1 MATANTMDYNA
12 MDEGEFRRMLRG
24 FIAAECPPH
33 LIDQAR
39 RVRWHEAKDWVLK
52 LSAKGWLAPAWPVEH
67 GGMGLNVEKMLA
79 YHDEF
84 DSAGVA
90 RHPDI
95 GIVMLGMLLVRFGTD
110 AQKAHYLPRILSGQ
124 DIWCQGYSEPG
135 AGSDLASLRT
145 SAVLDGDHWVING
158 QKIWTTLAQDS
169 TDIFV
174 LVRTDPAAKKQRGI
188 SFLLARMDTPGIT
201 VRPIETL
208 AGDAEFCEVFF
219 DDVRVPKDNIVGAVN
234 DGWTMAKALL
244 GFERLT
250 HGSPKFAQMALQRLA
265 ALARELGVFREPA
278 FAETYARL
286 ALDVADLTATY
297 ARFAE
302 TLKSGGALG
311 PEISVLKLWGP
322 DLYQRISE
330 VMIETAGEHGVTLG
344 PSTIGGAVFDP
355 LGYYFLSRPTTIYG
369 GSNEIQRNILA
380 KTLLGMPG

>member
-1 MATANTMDYNA
+1 MTVDYNA
-12 MDEGEFRRMLRG
+12 MDEQAFRAMLRD

-33 LIDQAR
+33 LINQAR
-39 RVRWHEAKDWVLK
+39 RVRWDEAKDWFLK
-52 LSAKGWLAPAWPVEH
+52 LSARGWLAPAWPVEN

-95 GIVMLGMLLVRFGTD
+95 GIVMLGMLLVRFGTPE
-110 AQKAHYLPRILSGQ
+110 QKAYYLPRILSGE
-124 DIWCQGYSEPG
+124 DVWCQGYSEPG
-135 AGSDLASLRT
+135 AGSDLAALRT
-145 SAVLDGDHWVING
+145 SAVLDGDEWVING

-169 TDIFV
+169 TDIFI
-174 LVRTDPAAKKQRGI
+174 LARTDPSARKKQQGI
-188 SFLLARMDTPGIT
+188 SFFLARMDTPGIT
-201 VRPIETL
+201 VRPIKTL
-208 AGDAEFCEVFF
+208 AGDEEFCEVFL
-219 DDVRVPKDNIVGAVN
+219 DDVRVPNDNIVGAVN

-250 HGSPKFAQMALQRLA
+250 HGSPKFAQMALLRLETMG
-265 ALARELGVFREPA
+265 RELGVLDEPS
-278 FAETYARL
+278 FAGKYTQL

-302 TLKSGGALG
+302 TLKNGGALG
-311 PEISVLKLWGP
+311 PEISILKLWGP

-330 VMIETAGEHGVTLG
+330 FMIDVAQESGTVVGPTLF
-344 PSTIGGAVFDP
+344 GAQEVDP

-369 GSNEIQRNILA
+369 GASEIQRNILA
-380 KTLLGMPG
+380 KSLLGMPD

>member
-1 MATANTMDYNA
+1 MPAMPIDYNA
-12 MDEGEFRRMLRG
+12 LDDGTFRTMLRD

-33 LIDQAR
+33 LINQAR
-39 RVRWHEAKDWVLK
+39 RVRWDEARDWVLK
-52 LSAKGWLAPAWPVEH
+52 LSGQGWLAPAWPVEH
-67 GGMGLNVEKMLA
+67 GGMGLNIEKMLA
-79 YHDEF
+79 FNDEF

-95 GIVMLGMLLVRFGTD
+95 GIVMLGMLLVRFGSPE
-110 AQKAHYLPRILSGQ
+110 QKAYYLPRILSGQ

-145 SAVLDGDHWVING
+145 SAVLDGDHWVLNG

-169 TDIFV
+169 TDIFI
-174 LVRTDPAAKKQRGI
+174 LARTDPQAKKQQGI
-188 SFLLARMDTPGIT
+188 SFFLARMDQPGIT
-201 VRPIETL
+201 VRPIKTL
-208 AGDAEFCEVFF
+208 AGDEEFCEVFI
-219 DDVRVPKDNIVGAVN
+219 DDLRIPKDSVVGAVN
-234 DGWTMAKALL
+234 GGWTMAKALL

-250 HGSPKFAQMALQRLA
+250 HGSPKMAQMALNQLRA
-265 ALARELGVFREPA
+265 MARTSGAMDDPA
-278 FAETYARL
+278 FRDSYAQL

-330 VMIETAGEHGVTLG
+330 AMLEVAGADAASIGPRALG
-344 PSTIGGAVFDP
+344 GQEFDA
-355 LGYYFLSRPTTIYG
+355 LGTYFLSRPTSIYG
-369 GSNEIQRNILA
+369 GSSEIQRNIVA
-380 KTLLGMPG
+380 KSLLGMG

>member
-1 MATANTMDYNA
+1 MAIDYNA
-12 MDEGEFRRMLRG
+12 MDEQDFRRMLRD

-33 LIDQAR
+33 LINQAR
-39 RVRWHEAKDWVLK
+39 RVNWHEARDWFLK

-95 GIVMLGMLLVRFGTD
+95 GIVMLGMLLVRFGTE
-110 AQKAHYLPRILSGQ
+110 AQKAHYLPRILAGE
-124 DIWCQGYSEPG
+124 DVWCQGYSEPG

-169 TDIFV
+169 TDIFI
-174 LVRTDPAAKKQRGI
+174 LARTDPAAKKQQGI
-188 SFLLARMDTPGIT
+188 SFFLARMDTPGIT
-201 VRPIETL
+201 VRPIKTL
-208 AGDAEFCEVFF
+208 AGDAEFCEVFL
-219 DDVRVPKDNIVGAVN
+219 DDVRVPRDNIVGAVN

-250 HGSPKFAQMALQRLA
+250 HGSPKFAQMALLRLETMG
-265 ALARELGVFREPA
+265 RELGIFDDPS
-278 FAETYARL
+278 FAGTYTQL

-302 TLKSGGALG
+302 TLKGGGALG
-311 PEISVLKLWGP
+311 PEISILKLWGP

-330 VMIETAGEHGVTLG
+330 FMLDVAQENGSALG
-344 PSTIGGAVFDP
+344 PTRFGGAEVDP

-369 GSNEIQRNILA
+369 GASEIQRNILA

>member
-1 MATANTMDYNA
+1 MPDYNA
-12 MDEGEFRRMLRG
+12 MDEGTFRRMLRD

-33 LIDQAR
+33 LINQAR
-39 RVRWHEAKDWVLK
+39 RVRWDEAREWFLK
-52 LSAKGWLAPAWPVEH
+52 LSGKGWLAPAWPVEH

-95 GIVMLGMLLVRFGTD
+95 GIVMLGMLLVRFGTE
-110 AQKAHYLPRILSGQ
+110 AQKAYYLPRILSGE

-135 AGSDLASLRT
+135 AGSDLAALRT
-145 SAVLDGDHWVING
+145 SAVLEGDTWVING

-169 TDIFV
+169 TDIFI
-174 LVRTDPAAKKQRGI
+174 LARTDPAAKKQQGI
-188 SFLLARMDTPGIT
+188 SFFLARMDAPGIT
-201 VRPIETL
+201 VRPIKTL
-208 AGDAEFCEVFF
+208 AGDEEFCEVFL
-219 DDVRVPKDNIVGAVN
+219 DNVLVPKDNIVGAVN

-250 HGSPKFAQMALQRLA
+250 HGSPKFAQMALLRLEA
-265 ALARELGVFREPA
+265 MAKALGVFRDPA
-278 FAETYARL
+278 FAETYSRL

-302 TLKSGGALG
+302 TLKTGGALG
-311 PEISVLKLWGP
+311 PEISILKLWGP

-330 VMIETAGEHGVTLG
+330 FMMDVAQEHGTAVGPTALG
-344 PSTIGGAVFDP
+344 GDHFDP

-369 GSNEIQRNILA
+369 GASEIQRNILA
-380 KTLLGMPG
+380 KSLLGMPG